1 MKIKVKFYAV
11 FRDLFGA
18 DEKEVEVSD
27 EKAKLANVVDA
38 LCDSRKC
45 RETVV
50 DENGKIKS
58 DIKILKK
65 GRKTVF
71 LSNVDAEIEEGDT
84 IIFLPPAF
92 GG

>member
-18 DEKEVEVSD
+18 DEKDVDVPD
-27 EKAKLANVVDA
+27 DKAKLANVVVA

-50 DENGKIKS
+50 D
-58 DIKILKK
+58 
-65 GRKTVF
+65 
-71 LSNVDAEIEEGDT
+71 
-84 IIFLPPAF
+84 
-92 GG
+92 